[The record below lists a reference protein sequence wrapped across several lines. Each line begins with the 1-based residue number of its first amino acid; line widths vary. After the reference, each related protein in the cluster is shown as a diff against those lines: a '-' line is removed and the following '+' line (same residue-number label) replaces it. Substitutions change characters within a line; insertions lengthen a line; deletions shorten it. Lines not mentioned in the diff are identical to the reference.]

1 MRTFDIDGKK
11 YVQINGKSF
20 YLLRG
25 YRIRYE
31 KWAMV
36 QVFGTAPL
44 TKDDLPEKNWELI
57 VTKEGGRRVF
67 TAWKPGFFDGT
78 NEKRLFVGVTRDAGL
93 RLLFQTHDVPPSNI
107 ERAIRALSGTEYPPY
122 HAAGIDATQ
131 DDGNAGIPA
140 FTLDRPYTLPY
151 WLRDLPQEDA

>member
-25 YRIRYE
+25 YRHRYD
-31 KWAMV
+31 KWVMV

-67 TAWKPGFFDGT
+67 TAWKPSFFDGS
-78 NEKRLFVGVTRDAGL
+78 NEKRFYVGASRDAGL
-93 RLLFQTHDVPPSNI
+93 RLLLDANGYTEHAGAVL
-107 ERAIRALSGTEYPPY
+107 AALSEGEYPPY
-122 HAAGIDATQ
+122 HTLGIDKTE
-131 DDGNAGIPA
+131 DDGNSGVPA
-140 FTLDRPYTLPY
+140 FTLDRPYSLQY
-151 WLRDLPQEDA
+151 WIRDLPKEAA